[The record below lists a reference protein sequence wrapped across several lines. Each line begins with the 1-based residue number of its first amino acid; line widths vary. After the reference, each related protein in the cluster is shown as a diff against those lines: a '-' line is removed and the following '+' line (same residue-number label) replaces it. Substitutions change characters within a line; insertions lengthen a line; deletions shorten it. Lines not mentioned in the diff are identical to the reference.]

1 MLKTVEGIYR
11 DGQIQLSTLPE
22 NVSEQAQ
29 VLVTFL
35 EPGNLDPDRLRQLID
50 QLQTLADI
58 QQGLDEINAGQT
70 RPVEDFAQEMQR
82 KYGISS

>member
-1 MLKTVEGIYR
+1 MLKTIAGTYR
-11 DGQIQLSTLPE
+11 NGQIELSALPE
-22 NVSEQAQ
+22 NVSGQAQ

-35 EPGNLDPDRLRQLID
+35 DPGNLDPDRLRQLID

-58 QQGLDEINAGQT
+58 QQGLDEVDAGQT
-70 RPVEDFAQEMQR
+70 RPVKDFAQEMQR

>member
-1 MLKTVEGIYR
+1 MLKTIAGTYR
-11 DGQIQLSTLPE
+11 DGQIQLSALPE
-22 NVSEQAQ
+22 NVSRQAQ
-29 VLVTFL
+29 VLVTFI

-58 QQGLDEINAGQT
+58 QQGLDEVNAGQT
-70 RPVEDFAQEMQR
+70 RPVEDFGQEMQR

>member
-1 MLKTVEGIYR
+1 MLKTIEGIYR
-11 DGQIQLSTLPE
+11 DGEIQLSSLPE
-22 NVSEQAQ
+22 NVGEQAQ

-35 EPGNLDPDRLRQLID
+35 EPGNLDPEKLRQLID

-58 QQGLDEINAGQT
+58 QKGLDEVNARQT
-70 RPVEDFAQEMQR
+70 RPVENFTQEIQR

>member
-1 MLKTVEGIYR
+1 MLKTIEGIYR
-11 DGQIQLSTLPE
+11 DGQIQLSALPE

-35 EPGNLDPDRLRQLID
+35 EPGNLDPEKLRQLID

-58 QQGLDEINAGQT
+58 QQGLNEVNAGQT

-82 KYGISS
+82 KYGLSS

>member
-1 MLKTVEGIYR
+1 MLKTVEGTYR

-58 QQGLDEINAGQT
+58 QQGLDEVNAGQT
-70 RPVEDFAQEMQR
+70 RPVEDFGQEMQR

>member
-1 MLKTVEGIYR
+1 MLKTIAGTYR

-35 EPGNLDPDRLRQLID
+35 EPGNLDSGRLRQLID

-58 QQGLDEINAGQT
+58 QQGLDEVNAGQT
-70 RPVEDFAQEMQR
+70 RPVEDFAKAMQH